1 MKGIFIKKPVLPKNI
16 FTYDVWNA
24 IKYSGGLD
32 MSISKKLTLKTIFLL
47 AVLCGQRV
55 NVILT
60 VINVSKK
67 ILFW

>member
-1 MKGIFIKKPVLPKNI
+1 MLPKNI

-24 IKYSGGLD
+24 IKYSAGLD
-32 MSISKKLTLKTIFLL
+32 MSVSKKLTLKTIFLL

>member
-1 MKGIFIKKPVLPKNI
+1 
-16 FTYDVWNA
+16 
-24 IKYSGGLD
+24 

-60 VINVSKK
+60 VINISKK
-67 ILFW
+67 ILF